1 MILPSIIITPV
12 KSGSAQVIAKWVAAT
27 VQGHLYLERVAFC
40 IAQMIFPVSQWGGG
54 DQLMEQIMQPKNS
67 QSLLIVAVLA
77 SLLSAA
83 IGVVAQSAPNRSLL
97 ALSKRNHTLAIV
109 DPKTLQVI
117 ARVPVGPDPHE
128 VIASSDGKTA
138 YVSIYGGG
146 RYHAL
151 SVIDLIG
158 QKALPDIDTGALN
171 GPHGLTF
178 VGGKV
183 WFTAEGAKA
192 VASYDPASA
201 KIDWVM
207 GTGQNRTHMIY
218 VTPEEKRIYTT
229 NVSSATVSILEQIAL
244 PPMGPPPALG
254 RIQPRMDWTQTVI
267 PVGKGDEGFDVSPD
281 GRELWTANAQDGTLS
296 VIDLKNK
303 MVTATL
309 DAKIFGANRL
319 KFTPDGKLVLIS
331 SLGKGDLVIY
341 DAASRKEFKR
351 VKIGHGAAGI
361 LVDPEGNRAFI
372 ACTPDNYIAV
382 LDLKTLAVT
391 DHIDVGGEPD
401 GLAWAIRP

>member
-1 MILPSIIITPV
+1 MRSKT
-12 KSGSAQVIAKWVAAT
+12 SAM
-27 VQGHLYLERVAFC
+27 LF
-40 IAQMIFPVSQWGGG
+40 
-54 DQLMEQIMQPKNS
+54 
-67 QSLLIVAVLA
+67 
-77 SLLSAA
+77 A
-83 IGVVAQSAPNRSLL
+83 IGALAISLSTPIGAVAQSPPTRSLL
-97 ALSKRNHTLAIV
+97 ALSKRDHTLAIV
-109 DPKTLQVI
+109 DPNTLQVI
-117 ARVPVGPDPHE
+117 ARAPVGPDPHE

-151 SVIDLIG
+151 SVIDLVG
-158 QKALPDIDTGALN
+158 HKALPDIDTGALN

-201 KIDWVM
+201 QIDWIM

-218 VTPEEKRIYTT
+218 VTQDEKQIYTT
-229 NVSSATVSILEQIAL
+229 NVSSATVSILEKVTL
-244 PPMGPPPALG
+244 PPMGPPPG
-254 RIQPRMDWTQTVI
+254 MQPPPGSMPPPPPPGGTQPRMDWSETVI

-296 VIDLKNK
+296 VIDLTTHT
-303 MVTATL
+303 VTATL
-309 DAKIFGANRL
+309 DSKTFGANRL

-331 SLGKGDLVIY
+331 SLRDGDLVIY

-351 VKIGHGAAGI
+351 VQIGHGAAGI

-372 ACTPDNYIAV
+372 ACGPDNYVAV
-382 LDLKTLAVT
+382 LDLKTLEVT
-391 DHIDVGGEPD
+391 GHIDVGGEPD
-401 GLAWAIRP
+401 VSTRTAIAGSPPALRAQSSFLAGSRLAW